1 MTYEIT
7 NLPKKMDE
15 ELFHRAVLHS
25 LTFLELDVDFEIIF
39 ESMERHQFGLVEYEA
54 DEEFAE
60 VSVYLAKRLSP
71 KESIRTLFHEMVHV
85 KQYVSGKLEA
95 GAVQKWEG
103 IVYEDD
109 YENLPW
115 ELEAFELEEQMMET
129 FGG

>member
-7 NLPKKMDE
+7 DLPKKMDE

-39 ESMERHQFGLVEYEA
+39 ESMERHQCGLVDYES

-71 KESIRTLFHEMVHV
+71 KEAIRTLFHEMVHV
-85 KQYVSGKLEA
+85 KQYVTGKLEA
-95 GAVQKWEG
+95 GVVQKWEG
-103 IVYEDD
+103 IYYEDD

-115 ELEAFELEEQMMET
+115 ELEAFELEEQMMKT